1 MSSKTTQAKKPTK
14 KSQPKKGKA
23 PVKFTR
29 KELFL
34 WLGVAFLVMVWMFI
48 LGVIVGRGISPVR
61 FDVEKLKQELVVLRE
76 KAFKSQEKINEP
88 EIEADAKQLGFYD
101 ILTEKKEK
109 ALLKSLAED
118 RKPSSGQVAKDDRQA
133 SSKVTDMDKAFLPK
147 VGQQKPK
154 FPTVKEQAT
163 SGSYTLQV
171 ASFRDLA
178 RAEHLISIL
187 GAKGYGAYQVTAHVN
202 GKGAYHRVRTG
213 HFKDRNTA
221 HKMLERLKQDNF
233 EPIVVKE

>member
-1 MSSKTTQAKKPTK
+1 MSPKTTQAKKLKK

-23 PVKFTR
+23 PVKFAR

-34 WLGVAFLVMVWMFI
+34 WLGVVFLVMVWMFI

-61 FDVEKLKQELVVLRE
+61 FDVEKLKQELVALKE
-76 KAFKSQEKINEP
+76 KALKSRGKLNEP
-88 EIEADAKQLGFYD
+88 EIEADAKHLGFYD

-109 ALLKSLAED
+109 ARMKSLAEV
-118 RKPSSGQVAKDDRQA
+118 RKPSSGQVAKSDRQA
-133 SSKVTDMDKAFLPK
+133 SSKLKDMDKAFSPK

-154 FPTVKEQAT
+154 TPAIKGQST

-178 RAEHLISIL
+178 RAERLISTL
-187 GAKGYGAYQVTAHVN
+187 GVKGYRAYHVTAHVN
-202 GKGAYHRVRTG
+202 GKGTYHRVRTG

-221 HKMLERLKQDNF
+221 HKILARLRRDNF
-233 EPIVVKE
+233 EPIVIEE